1 MGNGFPIGG
10 VMIGPSFE
18 ASFGLLGTTFGG
30 NHLACA
36 AALSVLD
43 VLENE
48 QLIEGI
54 EERSA
59 YLKERLES
67 LPGVQRIKGRGL
79 MLGLEF
85 DFEVATL
92 RKRMIHEKRIFT
104 GGSSNPRLLRILP
117 PLNVTKAELAH
128 FADALEALLKVESA

>member
-1 MGNGFPIGG
+1 
-10 VMIGPSFE
+10 
-18 ASFGLLGTTFGG
+18 LGTTFGG

-36 AALSVLD
+36 AALSVLE
-43 VLENE
+43 VIEKE
-48 QLIEGI
+48 QLVEGVEERSELLIEGM
-54 EERSA
+54 
-59 YLKERLES
+59 KS

-85 DFEVATL
+85 DFKVAGL

-117 PLNVTKAELAH
+117 PLNVTKSELYH
-128 FADALEALLKVESA
+128 FAESLEALLKEEWV